1 MELKQSLLSEE
12 TLWQAVLNRDS
23 TFDSVFFYGVRS
35 TRIYC
40 RPICPSRKPNRNQVL
55 FFQFSQEAESA
66 GYRPCKRCQPESET
80 RLNSAKTK
88 ILAIC
93 RYIEAEVERIP
104 TLVELGKHVGIS
116 PTYLQ
121 RIFKQMIGV
130 TPFQYAD
137 ACRIK
142 RLKER
147 LQQGDTI
154 ASALYE
160 TGYGASSRLYEK
172 APQKLGMTP
181 ACYQRCGRGET
192 IRYTI
197 ICSPLG
203 ELLVAATNKGLCS
216 VKLGETADYLEEELK
231 QEFQNA
237 LIKPDDEELHNS
249 TQILLNYLSGNC
261 PLPELP
267 LDVQATAFQL
277 RVWEALR
284 RIPLGE
290 TASYSDIAQAI
301 EQPKSVRAVARA
313 CATNPVALVIPCH
326 RVVQKNG
333 GLGGYRWG
341 ISRKKALLNFEAKNI

>member
-1 MELKQSLLSEE
+1 MQLQQILSEE
-12 TLWQAVLNRDS
+12 TFWQAVLNRDPS
-23 TFDSVFFYGVRS
+23 FDNVFFYGVRS
-35 TRIYC
+35 TSIYC

-55 FFQFSQEAESA
+55 FFPSCREAESV
-66 GYRPCKRCQPESET
+66 GYRPCKRCQPKCASAP
-80 RLNSAKTK
+80 NSARTK

-104 TLVELGKHVGIS
+104 TLVELGKHVGMS
-116 PTYLQ
+116 PTHLQ

-154 ASALYE
+154 TSALYE

-172 APQKLGMTP
+172 APQQLGMTP

-203 ELLVAATNKGLCS
+203 QLLVAATDKGLCS
-216 VKLGETADYLEEELK
+216 VRLGETAYYLEQELK

-237 LIKPDDEELHNS
+237 LLLPDDEDLHNW
-249 TQILLNYLSGNC
+249 TQILVNYLSGNSF
-261 PLPELP
+261 LAELP

-284 RIPLGE
+284 MIPIGA

-301 EQPKSVRAVARA
+301 GQPKSVRAVARA

-341 ISRKKALLNFEAKNI
+341 VSRKKALLNFEAKNI

>member
-1 MELKQSLLSEE
+1 MQIQQSLLSEE
-12 TLWQAVLNRDS
+12 TFWQAVLHRDPS
-23 TFDSVFFYGVRS
+23 FDNVFFYGVRS
-35 TRIYC
+35 TSIYC

-55 FFQFSQEAESA
+55 FFSSCREAESA
-66 GYRPCKRCQPESET
+66 GYRPCKRCQPKCAAT
-80 RLNSAKTK
+80 PNSALTK

-104 TLVELGKHVGIS
+104 TLAELGKHVGIS
-116 PTYLQ
+116 PTHLQ

-154 ASALYE
+154 TSALYE

-172 APQKLGMTP
+172 APQQLGMTP

-203 ELLVAATNKGLCS
+203 QLLVAATNKGLCS
-216 VKLGETADYLEEELK
+216 VRLGETATDLEQELK

-237 LIKPDDEELHNS
+237 LLVPDDEDLHNW
-249 TQILLNYLSGNC
+249 TQILVNYLSGNSH
-261 PLPELP
+261 LPELP

-277 RVWEALR
+277 RVWETLR
-284 RIPLGE
+284 MIPIGT

-301 EQPKSVRAVARA
+301 GQPKSVRAVARA
-313 CATNPVALVIPCH
+313 CATNPVALIIPCH

-341 ISRKKALLNFEAKNI
+341 VSRKKALLNFEAKNI